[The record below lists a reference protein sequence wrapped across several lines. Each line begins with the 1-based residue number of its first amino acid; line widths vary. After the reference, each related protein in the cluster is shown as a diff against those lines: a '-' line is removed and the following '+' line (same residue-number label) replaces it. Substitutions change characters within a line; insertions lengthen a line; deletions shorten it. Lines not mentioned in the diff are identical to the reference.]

1 MRPRHLMLGCVAA
14 VAVVLAL
21 TAPDEAGDVA
31 SPEAQPRLVLR
42 PSFDLIQPVRA
53 QGALPAALPVTAD
66 AGPVPLR
73 MSGDFPADTRAN
85 ARRPT
90 PAGAPGGVRLEALSV
105 PRDIGEAQE
114 LFEARSWY
122 VPPPPPPPAPPAP
135 PPEPVA
141 PPLPFR
147 FVGRLDDGGGA
158 VTYFVNNGASL
169 LALKAGDMVDGVYRL
184 DSADGRYMHFIY
196 LPLKTRQ
203 SLSIGA
209 GP

>member
-1 MRPRHLMLGCVAA
+1 MRPRHLMLGCAFAAA
-14 VAVVLAL
+14 VALAL
-21 TAPDEAGDVA
+21 SAPDGADDVA
-31 SPEAQPRLVLR
+31 RPEPQGSLFLR

-53 QGALPAALPVTAD
+53 QGALPAALPAAAETA
-66 AGPVPLR
+66 PVPLR
-73 MSGDFPADTRAN
+73 LSGEISVDTRAP
-85 ARRPT
+85 AKRSA
-90 PAGAPGGVRLEALSV
+90 PAGASGGVRLEALSV

-147 FVGRLDDGGGA
+147 FVGRLDDGGGPA
-158 VTYFVNNGASL
+158 TYFVNNGASL
-169 LALKAGDMVDGVYRL
+169 LALKAGDVVDGIYRL
-184 DSADGRYMHFIY
+184 DSVDGGHMHFIY